1 MHKGWNKYYKESFPF
16 LSFRKWKQ
24 NLKITK
30 SEKHGGG
37 GKEESIKKIR
47 TNTLIHLYK
56 INENIK
62 WRLMWISTF
71 KA

>member
-30 SEKHGGG
+30 SEKQGGG
-37 GKEESIKKIR
+37 EGRK
-47 TNTLIHLYK
+47 NQ
-56 INENIK
+56 
-62 WRLMWISTF
+62 
-71 KA
+71 